1 MTAPHSLQW
10 WRLRTGVKDLVQAG
24 QAGTKL
30 PSAQATTRC
39 SCSRRLLGSPGRLVS
54 NLSSRT
60 INRLVSLAYLER
72 SYQYS
77 TFGIIRI
84 LYGRLSHSSTKV
96 NSNLIFLAV
105 DCPTLVRWLLLNA
118 ACQLD
123 TCPPLSCGSE

>member
-54 NLSSRT
+54 SLSNRT

-72 SYQYS
+72 CNQYS
-77 TFGIIRI
+77 TFVIIRI
-84 LYGRLSHSSTKV
+84 LYSTVDYRTAAQKCTKIHSHGLSIV
-96 NSNLIFLAV
+96 CLPVVA
-105 DCPTLVRWLLLNA
+105 DR
-118 ACQLD
+118 
-123 TCPPLSCGSE
+123 